1 MSGKGKRCKGYSRY
15 NDGTHERCDRDATG
29 NGDGTQWCDIHRE
42 VARTDPFGTGK
53 NRQAASQL
61 ETGA

>member
-53 NRQAASQL
+53 K
-61 ETGA
+61 